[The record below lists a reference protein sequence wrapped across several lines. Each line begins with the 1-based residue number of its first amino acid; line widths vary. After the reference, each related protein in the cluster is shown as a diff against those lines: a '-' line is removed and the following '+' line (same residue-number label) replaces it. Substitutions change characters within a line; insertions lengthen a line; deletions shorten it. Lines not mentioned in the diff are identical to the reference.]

1 MGPFH
6 PETAPPPLRLLR
18 SVGPERNGQ
27 DDLVKLRVIRTTP
40 DFQHRVLLVPRIPRK
55 RKVARRTE
63 RNRATVPIAIS
74 HSVLYDPTRGL
85 FYYTSYIQ
93 NAWSF
98 GGSYVDTTPYPASG
112 CSSWE
117 TPGDCLTDAQIQA
130 EVQKVMA
137 LKGWTGGLNKM
148 FFVYTS
154 SAEGSC
160 AGFGCAYSD
169 YCAYHSYFYSGST
182 PVIYGN
188 EPYADTRCQLSGTPS
203 PNGDPAADAA
213 RVRHQSRT
221 DRGHHRSTAERMVL
235 GGWRGNR
242 RPVRGTTAPTP
253 GPVRGTTAP
262 TLGWGHGESV
272 LVRIHRAFHHRAS
285 ARRLLRTAT
294 GVRQPRGWLRSSW
307 ALTGGSIA
315 VSPSFRP
322 QPWSNCQAGVEP
334 S

>member
-40 DFQHRVLLVPRIPRK
+40 DFQHRVLLVPRIPRT

-112 CSSWE
+112 GSSWE

-213 RVRHQSRT
+213 ASVTSHELTEAITDPLLNAWYSAAGAEIGDRCVELRHQHLGLCVELRHQHWAGGTANQSWYEFIGLFII
-221 DRGHHRSTAERMVL
+221 GHPPVGSFELQQEYDNHV
-235 GGWRGNR
+235 GGC
-242 RPVRGTTAPTP
+242 VQV
-253 GPVRGTTAP
+253 GP
-262 TLGWGHGESV
+262 
-272 LVRIHRAFHHRAS
+272 
-285 ARRLLRTAT
+285 
-294 GVRQPRGWLRSSW
+294 
-307 ALTGGSIA
+307 
-315 VSPSFRP
+315 
-322 QPWSNCQAGVEP
+322 
-334 S
+334 